1 MFIEYD
7 RALISIGSIEAIRRS
22 SSGIIGKSGDPEI
35 YDVRIYLLSG
45 NIFEMHLTQEQYEE
59 LVSEVRE
66 RRANGQD

>member
-22 SSGIIGKSGDPEI
+22 SSGIIRKSGDPEI
-35 YDVRIYLLSG
+35 YDVHIYLLSG
-45 NIFEMHLTQEQYEE
+45 NVFKMHLTQEQYEE